1 LGNELKSN
9 PAETSLELGLEVVR
23 KGEIKTSLVI
33 CMGHAPAEV
42 GHRNPNSASGLEDA
56 VNFPHHGKHIME
68 VFENMADLN

>member
-1 LGNELKSN
+1 
-9 PAETSLELGLEVVR
+9 
-23 KGEIKTSLVI
+23 
-33 CMGHAPAEV
+33 MGHAPAEV